1 MSDYHDPEK
10 SYFIHQE
17 NYPNQLEQINLIKS
31 YIEYDFQYPSSNLK
45 TGKTPEDLINNTTNP
60 ISIIQYEIEKLYNE
74 CIYWRATVQIF
85 GVYGD

>member
-1 MSDYHDPEK
+1 MVIDFEYSGANFPAYDIVNHFSEWMSDYHDPEK

-45 TGKTPEDLINNTTNP
+45 LV
-60 ISIIQYEIEKLYNE
+60 KLLK
-74 CIYWRATVQIF
+74 I
-85 GVYGD
+85 